1 MVSWYCIIQLRG
13 TNGKPS
19 RNLSLGQP
27 TWSTIPKLS
36 LLHDLHRTSQD
47 CNSPPNE
54 DKQAQRRLSNVPT
67 ITNLMPLVCKRTKG
81 WKKTKP
87 SAHSPGLLN
96 SIQAEMLKLYWSN
109 ALNTCRPPETAYL
122 KPTSL
127 VFDIL
132 AFQTNMAFLPLEVY
146 SPLYL
151 FLDIFVY
158 NMSYHTD

>member
-13 TNGKPS
+13 TME
-19 RNLSLGQP
+19 NLQETCPLVNQLGQQFP
-27 TWSTIPKLS
+27 SFLYYTIYTEHPK
-36 LLHDLHRTSQD
+36 T
-47 CNSPPNE
+47 PNE

-67 ITNLMPLVCKRTKG
+67 ITNLMPLVCQRTKG
-81 WKKTKP
+81 WKKKP
-87 SAHSPGLLN
+87 STHSPGLLN
-96 SIQAEMLKLYWSN
+96 SIQAEMLKLYWSD
-109 ALNTCRPPETAYL
+109 ALNTCRPPGTAYL

-146 SPLYL
+146 SSLYL